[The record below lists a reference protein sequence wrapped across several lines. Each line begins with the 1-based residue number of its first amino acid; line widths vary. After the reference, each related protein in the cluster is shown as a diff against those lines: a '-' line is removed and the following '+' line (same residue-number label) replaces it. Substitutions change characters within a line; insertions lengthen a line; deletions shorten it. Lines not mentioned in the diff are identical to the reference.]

1 MKNLNVDTRT
11 LPVKSANLRAVANA
25 DGTTTVEGRAIVF
38 NQPSQPL
45 PFVEYISP
53 HALDDVDFSKTLLLY
68 GHDFNQILARADA
81 GSLSVNIDDKGLTFK
96 ATLPDT
102 TLAHDTRENINSGNV
117 QGCSFGF
124 KIADGGD
131 SWDTADDGTAIHYVN
146 KIETVDELTL
156 TPIPAYT
163 QTSVQVQRSLD
174 KLINKEE
181 RENMNSSNASSA
193 TSASAASS
201 TATSSAAL
209 TASDVAAAITAAI
222 KPLSSAVSSLVDR
235 QCHND
240 SSDDRAAKRDDE
252 DVESVDDSNDA
263 DLGVDDDETDSKRDS
278 AADSSAT
285 SSDSDGCQRSSAAS
299 SSTSSAATSSSAI
312 SSAASSSSA
321 SDSTRSINPQ
331 NNKEDNED
339 MLDITNNKKTQ
350 DQEILRDFAHY
361 LVTREMRPSLQR
373 DAAAQG
379 IGLTQGSVLI
389 PETILAAMHE
399 EHQYPRLHDY
409 VHAVSVTTTTGKQ
422 PYFEENTGVL
432 QTKEEFNHAADVSL
446 SGLKFINWDLKTY
459 AGKLAISRDVL
470 MDSEKGSS
478 ENWLSE
484 AQSQMRD
491 LQDNTNDSLISAQ
504 LQNGVTPKNAT
515 DAVADMKTVLNV
527 NLKPQDSANAQIVLT
542 QSAYNA
548 LDQLKDGIGRPLLQ
562 PDPTAKTSNLLFGKP
577 VVVVDDTLFGKAGDA
592 VAVIAPLNK
601 VIYDFQMGQV
611 SGQFIDNFDIFDTT
625 LGVFIRK
632 DVVNGRPDLVNILK
646 LTDKSLAASNVS
658 TSVGK

>member
-1 MKNLNVDTRT
+1 MKKPNLDTRT
-11 LPVKSANLRAVANA
+11 LPVKSTNLRAVAND
-25 DGTTTVEGRAIVF
+25 DGTTTVQGRAIVF

-68 GHDFNQILARADA
+68 GHDFNKILARADA
-81 GSLSVNIDDKGLTFK
+81 GSLSVHIDNQGLTFK

-102 TLAHDTRENINSGNV
+102 TLAHDTRENISSGNV
-117 QGCSFGF
+117 RGCSFGF

-131 SWDTADDGTAIHYVN
+131 YWDTADDGTALHYVT

-174 KLINKEE
+174 QILNKED
-181 RENMNSSNASSA
+181 NTDMNSSNASSA
-193 TSASAASS
+193 TSSSATSS

-240 SSDDRAAKRDDE
+240 LADEDRAAKRDDDE
-252 DVESVDDSNDA
+252 VDDVDSDDA
-263 DLGVDDDETDSKRDS
+263 DLGVDDDETDDTRDS
-278 AADSSAT
+278 VVDSSAANGDQG
-285 SSDSDGCQRSSAAS
+285 SSAESSAAS
-299 SSTSSAATSSSAI
+299 SSAAV
-312 SSAASSSSA
+312 SSAASSASA
-321 SDSTRSINPQ
+321 SGSTRSINPQ
-331 NNKEDNED
+331 NKEDESK
-339 MLDITNNKKTQ
+339 MIKITNNEDSKKEEQ
-350 DQEILRDFAHY
+350 LRDFAHY
-361 LVTREMRPSLQR
+361 LVTREIRPTLKREVPSTPVN
-373 DAAAQG
+373 G
-379 IGLTQGSVLI
+379 VGLTTGNVLI
-389 PETILAAMHE
+389 PETIMAPDHE
-399 EHQYPRLHDY
+399 THQFPRMEQY
-409 VHAVSVTTTTGKQ
+409 VHSVPVSTTTGKQ

-432 QTKEEFNHAADVSL
+432 QTKAEFDHAKDVSL
-446 SGLKFINWDLKTY
+446 SAMKFINWDLKTY
-459 AGKLAISRDVL
+459 AGKLALSRDLL
-470 MDSEKGSS
+470 MDSENGSS
-478 ENWLSE
+478 ENWLAE

-491 LQDNTNDSLISAQ
+491 LQDNTNDALISAA
-504 LQNGVTPKNAT
+504 LQNGTTAKTAT

-527 NLKPQDSANAQIVLT
+527 GLKPQDSGNAQIILT

-548 LDQLKDGIGRPLLQ
+548 LDQLKDGFGRPMLQ

-646 LTDKSLAASNVS
+646 LTDKSLAASDKS
-658 TSVGK
+658 TSLGK